1 MAAPFSLSAGAS
13 VYAKVVAYN
22 SIGDSIESAVGNGA
36 ILMLSLKPD
45 APILTQNLESTT
57 KT

>member
-1 MAAPFSLSAGAS
+1 MSAPFSLSAVAS
-13 VYAKVVAYN
+13 VYGKVVPYN

-36 ILMLSLKPD
+36 ILMLSLKLD